1 MHPKRFPF
9 FADLANRAHSL
20 PELAASLPVAA
31 LWMANVKTTLRA
43 PDFVLRANKMSQ

>member
-1 MHPKRFPF
+1 MHPERFPF
-9 FADLANRAHSL
+9 FADLANRAHWL
-20 PELAASLPVAA
+20 CEFEA